1 MKAKILISAISIFTM
16 SSCAVSISSVDT
28 SCGNYLA
35 PEFASNGI
43 EKNQV
48 VILPILGV
56 SETESLRKPIS
67 DELTISLS
75 NKFNDS
81 EKKVVGTRE
90 LIGMLNDNGGASQ
103 YADAIRDYRLSGI
116 LPKEY
121 LNSIYES
128 TDSKYALYS
137 RIELDDLK
145 GEVSLVSEVIV
156 KAQIWDLENADV
168 VWEGQ
173 GGYAYIKSSS
183 GFVIVDETQSSEKS
197 IIRNVTD
204 GLSGVIGTSNRD
216 CKDKQVL
223 VTEAQKAYTNAYI
236 GAALGATVGGALI
249 GLIPSLFY

>member
-1 MKAKILISAISIFTM
+1 MKAKILISVMSILM
-16 SSCAVSISSVDT
+16 LSSCAVSISSIDT

-43 EKNQV
+43 EQNQV
-48 VILPILGV
+48 VILPVLGV

-75 NKFNDS
+75 NKFNNG
-81 EKKVVGTRE
+81 EKKVIGTRE

-121 LNSIYES
+121 LNSIYKS
-128 TDSKYALYS
+128 TNSKYALYS

-145 GEVSLVSEVIV
+145 DDLSLVSEVIV

-173 GGYAYIKSSS
+173 GGYAYIKSTN

-216 CKDKQVL
+216 CNDKKIL
-223 VTEAQKAYTNAYI
+223 VTEAQKAYTNAYL
-236 GAALGATVGGALI
+236 GATLAATVGGALI
-249 GLIPSLFY
+249 GALPFLFM